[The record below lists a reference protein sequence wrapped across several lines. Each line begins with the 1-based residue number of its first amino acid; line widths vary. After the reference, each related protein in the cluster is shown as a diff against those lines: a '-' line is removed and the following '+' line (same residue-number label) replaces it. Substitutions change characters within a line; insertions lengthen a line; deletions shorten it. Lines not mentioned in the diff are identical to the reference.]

1 MDIEEKLRPYRDNIP
16 SFKGIYIKDYDI
28 YKMDK
33 ELLDVL
39 VNENKILKNKFKEK
53 INNLELELKKPMF
66 PIKKRLLT
74 KELSEVKSLFEYI
87 NSNHRINEF
96 KNESKIILEKYP
108 GRNKKIST
116 ITFGGTEDD
125 ENMNMNSKLSNK
137 DILRLSIIEK
147 YFDFARKYSN
157 IYIKRKII
165 KDDNKYCD
173 VCGSI
178 LDDTNIE
185 KYEIICLECGNICKD
200 FSYIPNYSKE
210 NNTWDTKEDDS
221 INNFKTKILK
231 YQGLQKDKIPPNIC
245 EELDKYFI
253 KIGRPTGSE
262 IKKLPLKKNR
272 LRGDTNHVMLRHA
285 LGKIGMPDLYSD
297 VNLVGHIY
305 WGWELPNLEKYMDL
319 IMDIYRETQKYFRM
333 LPNHLRERSSSLG
346 TEFRLFKTLQLIG
359 FPCSIEEF
367 KISNNEQS
375 IRNHYRMWKFMCDSS
390 PREDIYYIED

>member
-1 MDIEEKLRPYRDNIP
+1 
-16 SFKGIYIKDYDI
+16 
-28 YKMDK
+28 
-33 ELLDVL
+33 
-39 VNENKILKNKFKEK
+39 
-53 INNLELELKKPMF
+53 
-66 PIKKRLLT
+66 
-74 KELSEVKSLFEYI
+74 
-87 NSNHRINEF
+87 
-96 KNESKIILEKYP
+96 
-108 GRNKKIST
+108 
-116 ITFGGTEDD
+116 
-125 ENMNMNSKLSNK
+125 
-137 DILRLSIIEK
+137 
-147 YFDFARKYSN
+147 
-157 IYIKRKII
+157 RKII

-185 KYEIICLECGNICKD
+185 KYEITCLECGNICKD
-200 FSYIPNYSKE
+200 FSYIPNYTKE

-285 LGKIGMPDLYSD
+285 LGKIGMPELYSD

-319 IMDIYRETQKYFRM
+319 IMDIYRETQKYF
-333 LPNHLRERSSSLG
+333 
-346 TEFRLFKTLQLIG
+346 
-359 FPCSIEEF
+359 
-367 KISNNEQS
+367 
-375 IRNHYRMWKFMCDSS
+375 
-390 PREDIYYIED
+390 